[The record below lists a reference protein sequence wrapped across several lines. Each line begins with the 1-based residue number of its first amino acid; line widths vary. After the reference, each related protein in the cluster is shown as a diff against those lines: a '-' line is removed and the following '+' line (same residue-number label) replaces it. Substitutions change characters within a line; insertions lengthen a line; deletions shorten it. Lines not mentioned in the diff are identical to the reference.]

1 MRAAFS
7 RVRATVAARAPSP
20 RVLAP
25 AALACAIALSPALP
39 AHASELEGLFKRA
52 ANRLKHDVLR
62 TAEDRIVDT
71 AQKPIRQAADGTTP
85 QETSASASASVGGG
99 TLMAGQ
105 SWQAPRADRRIGDA
119 PQGVW
124 FRPGRGHKFE
134 PMQETPRQIVATNP
148 YLSTD
153 APFFGSM
160 SGLQCA
166 ADGSL
171 VLAGDGGLDAD
182 GGVAGTGWWR
192 IASDGAIT
200 PLVTRPLHSPGTIYP
215 SADFS
220 VTPDGT
226 LLTSTRDAVLRISPD
241 GQAHTVLAGMDE
253 PGMPVQDPSGNIWV
267 ADKEHCEL
275 RRIASDGT
283 DTTVVGPER
292 VCSEQPAQD
301 RINLANIAWDPV
313 HGELVAGGGRIVAR
327 PAHDMHITLWRIR
340 PDGQARRV
348 YYTVKAGRSPIAQ
361 NTDTI
366 WSMTVDDQGRIVV
379 ATRLLDDRARRQIM
393 RLDEARGKLVVLTGQ
408 SFAKAFGFS
417 DYRAGHEEAPYDGAA
432 AHASFREAKNIC
444 YGPDRT
450 LFVLDDHLVRRF
462 DTDGT
467 VRTWAY

>member
-1 MRAAFS
+1 MRAT
-7 RVRATVAARAPSP
+7 RVPV
-20 RVLAP
+20 
-25 AALACAIALSPALP
+25 ALACAVLLVSWAPAR
-39 AHASELEGLFKRA
+39 SGELEGLFKRA
-52 ANRLKHDVLR
+52 GNRLKQEVLR
-62 TAEDRIVDT
+62 TTEDRIVDT
-71 AQKPIRQAADGTTP
+71 ARQPIRQATDGTAP
-85 QETSASASASVGGG
+85 QATAASAAVAGGV
-99 TLMAGQ
+99 AGQ
-105 SWQAPRADRRIGDA
+105 AWSAPRADSRKGDA
-119 PQGVW
+119 PKVVW

-134 PMQETPRQIVATNP
+134 PMQDTPRQIVASNP

-166 ADGSL
+166 RDGSL

-192 IASDGAIT
+192 IAPDGAIT
-200 PLVTRPLHSPGTIYP
+200 PLVTRPLHSPGTIFP

-220 VTPDGT
+220 VLADGA
-226 LLTSTRDAVLRISPD
+226 LLTSSRDAVLRISPD
-241 GQAHTVLAGMDE
+241 GRAHTVLGGMDE

-267 ADKEHCEL
+267 ADKQHCEL
-275 RRIASDGT
+275 RRIAPDGNV
-283 DTTVVGPER
+283 TTVVGAER
-292 VCSEQPAQD
+292 VCSEQPAPD

-313 HGELVAGGGRIVAR
+313 HGELVAGGGRIVGR
-327 PAHDMHITLWRIR
+327 PTHDMHITLWRIR

-366 WSMTVDDQGRIVV
+366 WSLTVDGEGRIVV
-379 ATRLLDDRARRQIM
+379 ATRLLADQARRQIM

-417 DYRAGHEEAPYDGAA
+417 DYRAGHEEAPYDGVA

-462 DTDGT
+462 DADGN